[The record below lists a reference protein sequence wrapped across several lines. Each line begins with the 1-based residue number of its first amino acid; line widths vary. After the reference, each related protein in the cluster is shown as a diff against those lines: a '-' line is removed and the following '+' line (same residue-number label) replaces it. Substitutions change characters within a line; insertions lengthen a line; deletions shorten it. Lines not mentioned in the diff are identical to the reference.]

1 MAQGRMEQWLAG
13 APGPHGIRLA
23 HACESEMCARQ
34 RSRKVCPVAA
44 AASQSGSGALCAL
57 RNARMAVVKCSTA
70 ARASPARAR
79 AQASPSRR
87 VRAPLGAHA
96 GAGRSADGGCCPRA
110 CTPGHRGATGRQEAG
125 ATQAAAAMLGCS
137 HHTGGS
143 QAGLANAAQRRRRA
157 RVQRP
162 PVCIAGRMLAISLC
176 LTMSA

>member
-79 AQASPSRR
+79 PGVALPA
-87 VRAPLGAHA
+87 RARA
-96 GAGRSADGGCCPRA
+96 AGRA
-110 CTPGHRGATGRQEAG
+110 
-125 ATQAAAAMLGCS
+125 
-137 HHTGGS
+137 
-143 QAGLANAAQRRRRA
+143 RRRRA
-157 RVQRP
+157 LRGRGLLPSSLHSRTQGRHGQAGGRRNAGSSSHARLQLPHGRQPGRP
-162 PVCIAGRMLAISLC
+162 R
-176 LTMSA
+176 